1 MDGKLDTLDN
11 ENRVL
16 KDKRTAI
23 EKQKE
28 ETNSNKEDT
37 TKTLEEKVI
46 LLRKED

>member
-1 MDGKLDTLDN
+1 MEGKIDTLDN

-16 KDKRTAI
+16 KDKHTAV

-28 ETNSNKEDT
+28 ENNSNKEDT

-46 LLRKED
+46 MLRKED